1 MQSSFITLG
10 GGGGGGEGFLVDHTV
25 SRGEQRGIRHH
36 QQSVKGG
43 PWRIDYQLTANEG
56 GHKNTMEPLRRGG
69 GKGIR
74 LISS

>member
-10 GGGGGGEGFLVDHTV
+10 GGGGKEGEGFLVDHTV

-43 PWRIDYQLTANEG
+43 LWRIDYQLTANEG

-69 GKGIR
+69 KGIR

>member
-1 MQSSFITLG
+1 MG
-10 GGGGGGEGFLVDHTV
+10 GGGEEVEGFLVDHTV

-43 PWRIDYQLTANEG
+43 LWRIDYQLTANEG
-56 GHKNTMEPLRRGG
+56 GHKNTMEPLPRG

>member
-1 MQSSFITLG
+1 MG
-10 GGGGGGEGFLVDHTV
+10 GGGGRKVTDFLVDHTV

-43 PWRIDYQLTANEG
+43 LWRIDYRLTANEG

-69 GKGIR
+69 EGNQVNFIVT
-74 LISS
+74 